1 VRAEDVVQV
10 RVGASRQMLNTLIHH
25 QPKTGLEA
33 KFSMEF
39 CVAILLITDG
49 KASLNDF
56 QDDVVRRPDVQ
67 AMISRVD
74 FYDNPA
80 ADAAGLDKMRT
91 IIDIRLKDGR
101 TISGQADYG
110 KGSPQDPVTFD
121 DVVEKFQ
128 GCADYAQ
135 FPSKTAAQVVASVR
149 DLEGVEDV
157 GVLIRLLRRT

>member
-1 VRAEDVVQV
+1 V
-10 RVGASRQMLNTLIHH
+10 L
-25 QPKTGLEA
+25 
-33 KFSMEF
+33 
-39 CVAILLITDG
+39 
-49 KASLNDF
+49 
-56 QDDVVRRPDVQ
+56 RPDVQ

-128 GCADYAQ
+128 GCAEYAH

-149 DLEGVEDV
+149 DLEALEDV
-157 GVLIRLLRRT
+157 GVLIRLLRSS